1 MQWEGEIIEEE
12 LAKLLENVRSGDIPV
27 NKAVRLFKNFQF
39 EDIGFAK
46 IDHHRSLRKGFP
58 EVIFGPGKTPAQIIS
73 IAKRM
78 RVLGQPV
85 FITRIDSN
93 SAKSCLEALPESQFI
108 PEAQAVVVGGIEKES
123 LIPGVLLLS
132 AGTSD
137 IRVAEEAAL
146 TAKLLGS
153 EVVKI
158 FDVGISGVHRILSKL
173 PEISAARVIIVV
185 AGMDG
190 ALPTLVSGLA
200 SAPVIAVPTSI
211 GYGANFGG
219 ITPLLTML
227 NGCSPGMSVV
237 NIDNGFGAGYLAGII
252 NRIGKPNPSD

>member
-1 MQWEGEIIEEE
+1 M
-12 LAKLLENVRSGDIPV
+12 AKLLENVRSGDIPV
-27 NKAVRLFKNFQF
+27 EKAVKLFKNFLF

-46 IDHHRSLRKGFP
+46 IDHHRSLRRGFP
-58 EVIFGPGKTPAQIIS
+58 EVIFGPGKSSEQIIS

-85 FITRIDSN
+85 LITRVDS
-93 SAKSCLEALPESQFI
+93 SVAKSCLKAIPETQFI
-108 PEAQAVVVGGIEKES
+108 PEAQAVVIGEIDRQS
-123 LIPGVLLLS
+123 FIPGVLLLS

-137 IRVAEEAAL
+137 IQVAEEAAL
-146 TAKLLGS
+146 TANLLGS
-153 EVVKI
+153 EVIKI

-173 PEISAARVIIVV
+173 PEISAARVIVVV

-252 NRIGKPNPSD
+252 NRIGQIDSLR

>member
-1 MQWEGEIIEEE
+1 VE
-12 LAKLLENVRSGDIPV
+12 
-27 NKAVRLFKNFQF
+27 KAIGLFKTLQF

-46 IDHHRSLRKGFP
+46 IDHHRSIRKGFP
-58 EVIFGPGKTPAQIIS
+58 EVIFGPGKSPDQIIA
-73 IAKRM
+73 ITKRM
-78 RVLGQPV
+78 RMMGQPV
-85 FITRIDSN
+85 FITKVDEN
-93 SAKSCLEALPESQFI
+93 VAKLCLEALPDSRFF
-108 PEAQAVVVGGIEKES
+108 PEAQAILVEEGNSNS

-137 IRVAEEAAL
+137 IQVAEEAAL
-146 TAKLLGS
+146 TANLLGS
-153 EVVKI
+153 DVEKI

-173 PEISAARVIIVV
+173 AEISSARVIIVV

-211 GYGANFGG
+211 GYGANLGG

-252 NRIGKPNPSD
+252 NKINTADPQP

>member
-1 MQWEGEIIEEE
+1 M
-12 LAKLLENVRSGDIPV
+12 K
-27 NKAVRLFKNFQF
+27 LFKNFLF

-46 IDHHRSLRKGFP
+46 IDHHRSLRRGFP
-58 EVIFGPGKTPAQIIS
+58 EVIFGPGKSSEQIIS

-78 RVLGQPV
+78 RVLDQPV
-85 FITRIDSN
+85 LITRVDSGF
-93 SAKSCLEALPESQFI
+93 AESCLEALPETQFI
-108 PEAQAVVVGGIEKES
+108 PEAQAVVIGEIDQQS
-123 LIPGVLLLS
+123 FIPGVLLFS

-137 IRVAEEAAL
+137 IQVAEEAAL
-146 TAKLLGS
+146 TANLLGS
-153 EVVKI
+153 EVIKI

-173 PEISAARVIIVV
+173 PEISAARVIVV
-185 AGMDG
+185 IAGMDG

-211 GYGANFGG
+211 GYGAHFGG

-252 NRIGKPNPSD
+252 NRIGQIDSNK